1 VLYLGLLLLTEEQ
14 MKLLISEIIKKASN
28 AKTKAEKIKILRDN
42 NTQALRSVLK
52 WNFDSNIIS
61 DLPEGDVPFN
71 KNDAPI
77 GTEHTV
83 LEREVKNLYRF
94 IKGAN
99 TLTRFKREQL
109 FIQLLEGLH
118 ESEAEIICLVKDKKI
133 QDKYRL
139 TFAVVKEAFPEIK
152 WSNDA
157 ASK

>member
-1 VLYLGLLLLTEEQ
+1 
-14 MKLLISEIIKKASN
+14 MKLLISEVIKKASN

-42 NTQALRSVLK
+42 NTQALRSILK
-52 WNFDSNIIS
+52 WNFDPNIVS

-83 LEREVKNLYRF
+83 LEREARGLWRF

-99 TLTRFKREQL
+99 TLPRMKREQM

-118 ESEAEIICLVKDKKI
+118 ESEAEIVCLTKDKELQTKFRI
-133 QDKYRL
+133 
-139 TFAVVKEAFPEIK
+139 THAVVKEAFPEIR
-152 WSNDA
+152 WSE
-157 ASK
+157 